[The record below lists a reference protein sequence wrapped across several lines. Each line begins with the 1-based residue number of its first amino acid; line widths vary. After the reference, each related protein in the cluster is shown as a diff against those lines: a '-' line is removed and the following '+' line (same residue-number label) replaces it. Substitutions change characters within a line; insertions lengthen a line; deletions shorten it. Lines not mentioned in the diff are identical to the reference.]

1 MSSIGDG
8 SEYRT
13 TISISGG
20 GIDDDDESNLEEFDE
35 ELVSTQN
42 NPDNTEKD
50 SLVGGELGEEITE
63 TDDIVDIAEESA
75 FDLYKKYDVID
86 VNETY
91 SQYHKSQRKT
101 SPYLSEYEK
110 TLLVGIRR
118 QHIADGAV
126 PLIDFEQLR
135 LFTIPEIVDEEL
147 RQKKIPLMIRRY
159 LPNHTFEDWRLE
171 DLHYI
176 V

>member
-1 MSSIGDG
+1 MSSIGD

-20 GIDDDDESNLEEFDE
+20 VDDDESNIEEFDA

-42 NPDNTEKD
+42 NPDTEKD
-50 SLVGGELGEEITE
+50 SLIGGELGDDITG
-63 TDDIVDIAEESA
+63 TDEIVDIAEESA

-91 SQYHKSQRKT
+91 SHYHKSQRKT